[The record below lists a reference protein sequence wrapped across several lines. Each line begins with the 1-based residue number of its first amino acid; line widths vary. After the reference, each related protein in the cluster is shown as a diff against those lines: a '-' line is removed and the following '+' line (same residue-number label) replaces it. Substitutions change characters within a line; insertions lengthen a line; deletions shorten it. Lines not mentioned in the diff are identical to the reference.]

1 MSVLANAI
9 ALDAAPVANAAAR
22 KRFHA
27 WTKTLNKDEQTK
39 LGGLLADNEQLSA
52 FIAGVFAGSPFLF
65 DLVSRDVPRFLR
77 LLGDTPE
84 HSFDRLITAL
94 SALGKTAPDDP
105 ALMHELRLMRQEQA
119 LLIALADLGGV
130 WNVTTVIARLSD
142 FAEHAVNAVLDILLR
157 RAAGRGD
164 IQLPSLARPQK
175 DCGYFLLAMGKLG
188 AGELNYSSDIDLI
201 AFYEQDKVALR
212 RPDEHQAFFVRLTQ
226 QLSRI
231 LSHRDHDGFV
241 FRVDL
246 RLRPDPGTYPLAIST
261 GLARNYYE
269 SIGQN
274 WERAAYIK
282 ARPIAGDREAA
293 DLFLSDVAP
302 FIWRKYLDYAAI
314 AEIHAMKRMIEEA
327 KELTGADIAGR
338 DLKLGAGGIREIE
351 FFVQTQQLIGGGRD
365 QSLRQTPTLDVMAA
379 LERRLWISAGTR
391 RDLTAAYHELRRLE
405 HRLQMVDDAQTHRL
419 PDEPAALEAFA
430 RFAGFKAKKN
440 LEQVVRDTV
449 ACVRRHYSVLFED
462 KPKTAAALQHIDFSS
477 DVANADALTALSD
490 IGFKDPGRIAGIIQG
505 WQCGRYPATR
515 STPARARLAEI
526 TPRLLEA
533 ISGGGEPEATLVAF
547 DRFLSQLPYGVQFFS
562 LLRSNPGLLDLI
574 TRILS
579 TAPRLSQ
586 DLARRPRLIDGLI
599 DSLQGETGDPLA
611 ELASQVER
619 GLGHDVDYG
628 EALDQARR
636 TTQEMIFLVGTHI
649 VARRLSPLAAG
660 TAYSRIADVIIEA
673 LHNRVLAEHVEHYG
687 MTPVPAHA
695 IIALGRLGSR
705 EMTATSD
712 VDLLLIY
719 EDDYDAPSNGRKS
732 LYAAE
737 YYTRLTQRLVAALS
751 APTAEGIAYAV
762 DFRLRPSGNKG
773 PLASSLRGF
782 REYHAGEAW
791 TWERM
796 ALTRARIVSTND
808 PAFGEQLN
816 TILARIL
823 VQPQRPEQMARDV
836 VDMRMLLLKE
846 KPPRDLWDIRQR
858 LGGLTDIDFFS
869 QYLVL
874 RHGADHRGL
883 AGNFGDTLFDKAASA
898 ALITAVDAEKLSS
911 AWRFFTHL
919 LQLSRLCLDPGVSLA
934 DASPALRALLVET
947 SGLSDVPAVARA
959 LETHARA
966 VRGVL
971 ARHWGSRA
979 YDQLGHA

>member
-1 MSVLANAI
+1 MSVLASAI
-9 ALDAAPVANAAAR
+9 TLDAAPMANAAAC

-27 WTKTLNKDEQTK
+27 WIKTLDRDEQSK
-39 LGGLLADNEQLSA
+39 LGALLAENEQLQA

-65 DLVSRDVPRFLR
+65 DLVARDVPRFLR
-77 LLGDTPE
+77 LLDHKPE
-84 HSFDRLITAL
+84 HSFDSLITAL
-94 SALGKTAPDDP
+94 SALGKTMPDDH
-105 ALMHELRLMRQEQA
+105 ALMRELRLLRQEQA
-119 LLIALADLGGV
+119 LLVALADLGGV
-130 WNVTTVIARLSD
+130 WKLADVTARLSR
-142 FAEHAVNAVLDILLR
+142 FAELAVNAVLDILLR
-157 RAAGRGD
+157 RAAVRGD
-164 IQLPSLARPQK
+164 ITLPSQARPQK
-175 DCGYFLLAMGKLG
+175 GCGYFLLAMGKLG

-201 AFYEQDKVALR
+201 AFYEQDKLALR

-226 QLSRI
+226 QLARI

-269 SIGQN
+269 SVGQN

-282 ARPIAGDREAA
+282 AKPIAGDREAA
-293 DLFLSDVAP
+293 DLFLRDIAP

-314 AEIHAMKRMIEEA
+314 AEIHAMKRMIEEV
-327 KELTGADIAGR
+327 KELSGTDIAGR

-365 QSLRQTPTLDVMAA
+365 LTLRHTPTLDVMAA
-379 LERRLWISAGTR
+379 LEKRQWISASTR
-391 RDLTAAYHELRRLE
+391 RDLTAAYGVLRRLE

-419 PDEPAALEAFA
+419 PDEPAALDSFA
-430 RFAGFKAKKN
+430 RFAGFRTARN
-440 LEQVVRDTV
+440 LERMVRDTV
-449 ACVRRHYSVLFED
+449 ACVRGHYRVLFED
-462 KPKTAAALQHIDFSS
+462 KPKTATALQHVDFSS
-477 DVANADALTALSD
+477 GVGNADLRRALGD
-490 IGFKDPGRIAGIIQG
+490 IGFEDPDRIADIIQG
-505 WQCGRYPATR
+505 WQRGRYPATR
-515 STPARARLAEI
+515 SAPARARLAEI

-533 ISGGGEPEATLVAF
+533 ISAGGEPEAALLAF

-599 DSLQGETGDPLA
+599 DSLQGEHGDPLA
-611 ELASQVER
+611 ELASQVKR

-636 TTQEMIFLVGTHI
+636 TTQEMIFLVGTYV
-649 VARRLSPLAAG
+649 VARRLSPLGAG
-660 TAYSRIADVIIEA
+660 KAYSRIADVIIEA
-673 LHNRVLAEHVEHYG
+673 LHSRVLEEHVERYG
-687 MTPVPAHA
+687 MTPMPAHA

-719 EDDYDAPSNGRKS
+719 EDDHDAPSNGRRS

-773 PLASSLRGF
+773 PLASSLRAF

-808 PAFGEQLN
+808 PAFGGKLGA
-816 TILARIL
+816 ILKHIL
-823 VQPQRPEQMARDV
+823 FQPQRPERLARDV
-836 VDMRMLLLKE
+836 VDMRSLLLKE
-846 KPPRDLWDIRQR
+846 KPPRDQWDIRQR

-869 QYLVL
+869 QYLIL
-874 RHGADHRGL
+874 RHAADHRGL
-883 AGNFGDTLFDKAASA
+883 VGTFGDTLFGEAAGARLIMPDEA
-898 ALITAVDAEKLSS
+898 AKLSS
-911 AWRFFTHL
+911 AWCFFTHL

-934 DASPALRALLVET
+934 DASPALSALLVET
-947 SGLSDVPAVARA
+947 SGLSDMMAVARA
-959 LETHARA
+959 LETHAEA
-966 VRGVL
+966 VRDIL
-971 ARHWGSRA
+971 ARQWEPRA
-979 YDQLGHA
+979 PGQLGMI